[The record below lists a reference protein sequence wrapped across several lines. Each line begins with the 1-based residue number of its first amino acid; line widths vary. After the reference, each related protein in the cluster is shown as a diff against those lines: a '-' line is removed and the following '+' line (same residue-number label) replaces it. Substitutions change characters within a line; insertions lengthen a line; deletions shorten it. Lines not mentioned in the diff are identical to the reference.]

1 MTDDPTGEAVPPDR
15 AAELR
20 DRVRR
25 GMADL
30 RAQTRAQAETPL
42 TVAEIES
49 LVDDD
54 LDDRVWCRLSSLID
68 YLDASQIAS
77 EDADVAAYLATRVFE
92 WEVGNG
98 GLHQYF
104 FNFPDPD
111 HLALV
116 LGGYDHLGLA
126 EARHVIEDV
135 VAPLAEAE
143 AAWREQRTK
152 ALRHL
157 SAVLTTGLQRQDSGL
172 GRRRLGASRSITTT
186 TATTTS
192 HVSDSVSG
200 KCQ

>member
-1 MTDDPTGEAVPPDR
+1 MADDPTSEAVPPDR

-68 YLDASQIAS
+68 YFDASQIAS

-111 HLALV
+111 HLAVV
-116 LGGYDHLGLA
+116 LDGYDHLGLA

-143 AAWREQRTK
+143 AAWRES
-152 ALRHL
+152 LRDGSIATFFESYLASSLPEYDNRIGEHD
-157 SAVLTTGLQRQDSGL
+157 AERV
-172 GRRRLGASRSITTT
+172 RLIRSVPGMF
-186 TATTTS
+186 AR
-192 HVSDSVSG
+192 
-200 KCQ
+200 